1 MNLRTLRR
9 SVARL
14 LVGML
19 VYAQLAVAAYAC
31 VGAATGLAGAGTA
44 EGNFVAGHGG
54 AAQTMQLDPDQPALC
69 VAHCRNAQQTAGVE
83 PPTIPPTVLVTG
95 YFTLEPVV
103 SSGRHPRWACREG
116 RQPAADRRPAAAHPA
131 LLPANLK
138 SRTGAC

>member
-83 PPTIPPTVLVTG
+83 PPTIPPTVLVAG

-103 SSGRHPRWACREG
+103 SR
-116 RQPAADRRPAAAHPA
+116 AATHGGPVAKAAS
-131 LLPANLK
+131 LPPIADPPQRILHCCL
-138 SRTGAC
+138 RI